1 LEEGSPQF
9 LPPRPAGPEPELGPR
24 PAPPAPPE
32 PEGPVTYAPPANA
45 SQGPQAPAQPHEQQ
59 TWTPAAPQAAEPDNG
74 PAVAGFVLSLVSVGL
89 LVITFGLSSIV
100 SLGCAIFGMVYA
112 NRGKK
117 KVASGETTRNA
128 GIANAGWI
136 ISIVSLVL
144 LILATVV
151 YAIIAVLFATN
162 VEFREDF
169 EREFDNSETIR
180 AAVRL
185 AIALVT

>member
-1 LEEGSPQF
+1 VEEGKPQF

-24 PAPPAPPE
+24 PTPPE
-32 PEGPVTYAPPANA
+32 PEGPASYAPPAYA
-45 SQGPQAPAQPHEQQ
+45 AQQGPQAPAQQEP
-59 TWTPAAPQAAEPDNG
+59 WTHATPQAAQPDNG
-74 PAVAGFVLSLVSVGL
+74 PAVAGFVLSLVSSGL

-100 SLGCAIFGMVYA
+100 SLGCAIFGLIYSS
-112 NRGKK
+112 RGKR

-144 LILATVV
+144 SVVATIV
-151 YAIIAVLFATN
+151 YAIIAVLLASDP
-162 VEFREDF
+162 EFREDF
-169 EREFDNSETIR
+169 ERELDNSESIR